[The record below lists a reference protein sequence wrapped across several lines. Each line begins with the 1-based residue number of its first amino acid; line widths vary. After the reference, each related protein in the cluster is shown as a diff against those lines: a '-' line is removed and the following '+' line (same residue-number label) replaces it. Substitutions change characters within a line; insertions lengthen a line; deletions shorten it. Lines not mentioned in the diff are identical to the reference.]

1 MMVEMPLTGRR
12 VTMKRVTM
20 EKGLARGPQQVLE
33 ITVPLFFLRSG
44 LSTSFYHQ

>member
-1 MMVEMPLTGRR
+1 MVEMPLTGRR
-12 VTMKRVTM
+12 MTVMRVMTG
-20 EKGLARGPQQVLE
+20 KGPVRGIQQVLE